1 MQPPTPSLPGL
12 PAEIIESILNRLPLV
27 DICSLRLTNRTLSSK
42 TTQDHFKSYF
52 KTKHVDLTESALRA
66 FNAVTKDPGSLAC
79 SVENLVL
86 VGVVYNTLLLER
98 VLEKKSKRVVE
109 RMGMMFTASEAKC
122 SEEELDAAARDLEIL
137 TRRKREQDELFERGG
152 AALLLGRALENVR
165 MNGKKGMLKK
175 LNLDVVIYREDA
187 EKRLSAEQGGSWKLI
202 WKEAART
209 LETTL
214 YALSQSRLPL
224 EEMDV
229 FSEVPRCAV
238 ARDDVSRAVPG
249 QEGDEEEIVEG
260 LRTSFES
267 LKAFS
272 ISISH
277 RNIDEREEDRERM
290 EDGADP
296 MTTFLQAREAATPRD
311 IEVLRAEA
319 ADEQNFEGLARL
331 LQLCEKS
338 VERLDLHQ
346 CRLQRSS
353 LHQRD
358 MCDER
363 LLQRILEIA
372 KLERLEGARLRG
384 MFVKADDLRKFLGQ
398 SKILRQVVLQEM
410 HVTEGD
416 WKGILQDLTAEKGS
430 TGRADVDCILLD
442 DLFERGRLLYFAGE
456 EDDVPKCPT
465 LCRTRG
471 KNAFIRRGVE
481 DVRREMKYH
490 FATERMVGSPQAAAW
505 REGRTAVYGPP

>member
-1 MQPPTPSLPGL
+1 MQSPTPSLPGL
-12 PAEIIESILNRLPLV
+12 PAEIIELILKFLPLA
-27 DICSLRLTNRTLSSK
+27 DICSVRLTNRILSSK
-42 TTQDHFKSYF
+42 TTQEHFKSYF
-52 KTKHVDLTESALRA
+52 KTKHVDLTESALQA
-66 FNAVTKDPGSLAC
+66 FIAATSDAGPLAC

-86 VGVVYNTLLLER
+86 VGVVNNTLLLER
-98 VLEKKSKRVVE
+98 VLEKKSRRVVE
-109 RMGMMFTASEAKC
+109 RMGMMFTAREMEC
-122 SEEELDAAARDLEIL
+122 SKEELESAERDLETL
-137 TRRKREQDELFERGG
+137 KRRRKEKDELFERGG
-152 AALLLGRALENVR
+152 AALLLGGALGNLR
-165 MNGKKGMLKK
+165 MNGRNGMLKK
-175 LNLDVVIYREDA
+175 LNLDVVVYREDA
-187 EKRLSAEQGGSWKLI
+187 EKRLSPEQGGSWKLI

-214 YALSQSRLPL
+214 YALGESRLPL
-224 EEMDV
+224 EELDV

-249 QEGDEEEIVEG
+249 HDGGEEEIVEG
-260 LRTSFES
+260 LGASFEN

-277 RNIDEREEDRERM
+277 RNIVEREEDRERM

-296 MTTFLQAREAATPRD
+296 MNTFLRAHEEATPRD

-319 ADEQNFEGLARL
+319 ADEQNFEGLARI

-346 CRLQRSS
+346 YRLQRVR
-353 LHQRD
+353 LHQTD
-358 MCDER
+358 MCDEKV
-363 LLQRILEIA
+363 LQRVLEVA

-384 MFVKADDLRKFLGQ
+384 MFVRAEDLRQFLGQ
-398 SKILRQVVLQEM
+398 SKELRQVVLQEM

-416 WKGILQDLTAEKGS
+416 WKGILHDLTSKRRSNGQ
-430 TGRADVDCILLD
+430 ADVDCILLD
-442 DLFERGRLLYFAGE
+442 DLFEGGRLMYFAGE
-456 EDDVPKCPT
+456 EDDEPKCPT

-481 DVRREMKYH
+481 DVQREMQYH
-490 FATERMVGSPQAAAW
+490 FATERMMGSPQAAAW